1 VEGASILDKMW
12 WFCENAISR
21 EDGNAMKEFIAKHQ
35 EEIAGVLCGFDRLVF
50 RGTLRSISYV
60 QGMMNYL
67 WAKQVRLTEFGR
79 HVQRVSERVRQACK
93 AKAEALGR
101 PVKYLASAGESK
113 EEVARG
119 IAAREKIQEG
129 LVCVLSCVE
138 PCRTFEVYRNREAR
152 KLELVA
158 RTRKCLFLYHY
169 WMHREFGFLHVRL
182 QTWFPFSMQV
192 CLNGREW
199 LARQMDQAGMKYVR
213 QDNCF
218 PWVQDWEGA
227 QELLRRQVRRN
238 WPQALGRLAR
248 ELNPLHARM
257 FRNFPVSYYWTTYQ
271 SEWAID
277 VVFRQASVLRRLYPR
292 LVHYAMTTLGSSD
305 VLRYLGRPVTLQG
318 QIPKTFRG
326 EVTSDLQWREE
337 GVRIKHRVN
346 GNSVK
351 LYDKAF
357 TAVGSVLRA
366 ETTIQQAGEF
376 RVFRRKEGDARGK
389 KSWRVLRGGVADL
402 YRRAEIS
409 ERAAE
414 RYLDALAGVDEQT
427 TLEELI
433 QRLGQ
438 PRQWKGR
445 RVRALRPLGD
455 DRALL
460 ETIRRGEFTLNG
472 FRNRDLQKFFFV
484 AAAGDLREAR
494 RRSARV
500 SRQLRLLRAH
510 GLIRKVPGTY
520 RYQLTET
527 GQKAIAA
534 ILKALRSTI
543 RELIPEAA

>member
-1 VEGASILDKMW
+1 VK
-12 WFCENAISR
+12 
-21 EDGNAMKEFIAKHQ
+21 
-35 EEIAGVLCGFDRLVF
+35 
-50 RGTLRSISYV
+50 
-60 QGMMNYL
+60 
-67 WAKQVRLTEFGR
+67 
-79 HVQRVSERVRQACK
+79 QACK

-113 EEVARG
+113 EKVARE

-169 WMHREFGFLHVRL
+169 WMHREFGFLNVRM

-218 PWVQDWEGA
+218 PWVEDWDRA
-227 QELLRRQVRRN
+227 QELLERQVRRN

-248 ELNPLHARM
+248 ELHPLHARM
-257 FRNFPVSYYWTTYQ
+257 FQNFPVSYYWTTYQ

-277 VVFRQASVLRRLYPR
+277 VVFRQAGVLRRLYPQ

-318 QIPKTFRG
+318 QVPKTFRG
-326 EVTSDLQWREE
+326 EVVSDLKHREE

-376 RVFRRKEGDARGK
+376 RVFRPKEGDARGK

-409 ERAAE
+409 QRAAE

-427 TLEELI
+427 TLQELI
-433 QRLGQ
+433 ERLGQ
-438 PRQWKGR
+438 PRLWKGR
-445 RVRALRPLGD
+445 RVRALRPLGE

-472 FRNRDLQKFFFV
+472 FRNRDLQKSFFV
-484 AAAGDLREAR
+484 AAAQDPREAR
-494 RRSARV
+494 RRSAWV
-500 SRQLRLLRAH
+500 SRKLRLLRAH
-510 GLIRKVPGTY
+510 GLIRKVSGTY

-534 ILKALRSTI
+534 ILTALRSTI
-543 RELIPEAA
+543 RDLIPEAA